1 MKERLL
7 LVAVVLSL
15 ADLTAAQQIIPVS
28 GHEDLRLQNRSPFDP
43 AMVTLQFEA
52 DDQAAV
58 TGLPMR
64 LEPGEEL
71 IVNDVIRAHFGLAQ
85 DTTGQLVILGPEI
98 VVAQWSSAS
107 TGARLWK
114 PAIALAGSSATITA
128 SATGTRRRAA
138 GRSSQP
144 PEIPT
149 LVRVGDITAFAG
161 SYGVSGTATLVAK
174 NIIRLSEFRHNGTA
188 PGIDLRLG
196 LSTTPRRNFAI
207 LRVTA
212 RQPFNGT
219 TLDLTLPDSIDLNS
233 FDTFTVW
240 CYEFNVI
247 IAEGRFKRP

>member
-7 LVAVVLSL
+7 LVAVVLAL
-15 ADLTAAQQIIPVS
+15 AGPIAAQQVIPVS
-28 GHEDLRLQNRSPFDP
+28 GHEDLRLQNRSAFDS
-43 AMVTLQFEA
+43 AMVTLRFEG

-71 IVNDVIRAHFGLAQ
+71 IVNDVVRAHFGPAQ

-98 VVAQWSSAS
+98 VVAHWRSAN
-107 TGARLWK
+107 GARLWK
-114 PAIALAGSSATITA
+114 PGIALAGSSATITA
-128 SATGTRRRAA
+128 TATGIRRRAV
-138 GRSSQP
+138 GRSLQP

-149 LVRVGDITAFAG
+149 LVRVGDVSAFAG
-161 SYGVSGTATLVAK
+161 SHGVSGTATLVAP
-174 NIIRLSEFRHNGTA
+174 NIIRLSEFRHDGSA
-188 PGIDLRLG
+188 PGLDLRVG
-196 LSTTPRRNFAI
+196 LSTTSRRNFAI

-240 CYEFNVI
+240 CYEFNTI
-247 IAEGRFKRP
+247 IAERRFERP